1 MASKFPKL
9 SEWSEETYAATSLG
23 FNLLRDF
30 EREMHR
36 VYPDTQPY
44 SFGYFSEDDLN
55 ERLTEG
61 WKFLEGGM
69 FDVEDFN
76 STVGTRF
83 GLRVDV
89 HDRVLYNNNYIMLM
103 GKDHRET
110 VVLPARKER
119 SKQVQAAADDDAV
132 FVHPSDPEYNRMKD
146 AGRKIA
152 KTERATVRVKG
163 TPDHGEEDAK
173 SKGDD
178 LW

>member
-9 SEWSEETYAATSLG
+9 NEWSEKTYAAGLLG

-30 EREMHR
+30 ESEMHR

-44 SFGYFSEDDLN
+44 SFGYFSETDLN

-69 FDVEDFN
+69 FDVDDFN
-76 STVGTRF
+76 KTVGTRF
-83 GLRVDV
+83 GVRVDV
-89 HDRVLYNNNYIMLM
+89 NDRVMYNNNYIMLM
-103 GKDHRET
+103 GKQHRDEY
-110 VVLPARKER
+110 VLPARKER
-119 SKQVQAAADDDAV
+119 SKKMEQAADEEAV

-146 AGRKIA
+146 AGRSIA
-152 KTERATVRVKG
+152 KTERAKVQVKG
-163 TPDHGEEDAK
+163 TPDHGGKEPKPE
-173 SKGDD
+173 GDD